1 MWQICQDAPKRC
13 CTHRWCPLPNFEGFN
28 MKTLSGDSRG
38 SKLFKPDGELFKQ
51 STFSIY
57 LGNCFV
63 TVLVHYC
70 CSHGALL
77 VTTRPFGTYSLHI
90 YIYIQ
95 LQIYS
100 NILRNIIFSITFQ
113 KPGFH
118 LLNVFCSVFGG
129 FSLMSNSNDV
139 GAKVGWSGS
148 RYAL

>member
-1 MWQICQDAPKRC
+1 
-13 CTHRWCPLPNFEGFN
+13 

-57 LGNCFV
+57 LGNCFCDSIG
-63 TVLVHYC
+63 T
-70 CSHGALL
+70 LL
-77 VTTRPFGTYSLHI
+77 LQSWRIAGNNTTHSVPIAYVYIYI

-113 KPGFH
+113 KPRI
-118 LLNVFCSVFGG
+118 
-129 FSLMSNSNDV
+129 SLIKCFFVRFLEDFP
-139 GAKVGWSGS
+139 
-148 RYAL
+148 